1 MIHTVLTVMLVIL
14 GLCMAAV
21 LVCAV
26 RGPRFTDRVIA
37 INAINTLI
45 ICVVCLLSAYLNEDY
60 LVDVALIY
68 ALLGF
73 LVNTLLMRQLLD
85 KHSAEKKEGKNK

>member
-1 MIHTVLTVMLVIL
+1 MIHTILTAMLVIL
-14 GLCMAAV
+14 GLCMGAV
-21 LVCAV
+21 LICAV

-45 ICVVCLLSAYLNEDY
+45 ICVICVLSALLEEDY

-85 KHSAEKKEGKNK
+85 KKQSREKGERS